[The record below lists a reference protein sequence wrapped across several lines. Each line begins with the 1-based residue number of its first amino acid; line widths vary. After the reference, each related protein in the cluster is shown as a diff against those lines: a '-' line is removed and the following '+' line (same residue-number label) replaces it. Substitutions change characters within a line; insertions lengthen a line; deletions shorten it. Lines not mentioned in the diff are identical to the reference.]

1 MAVVDFASPRV
12 SWALMT
18 FSALISVAAFAVALT
33 HGFDSQM
40 TMAARSAG
48 AAPAAALAGT
58 AIYFPAKAKTLRK
71 RTAFRIFGLVTFLAA
86 AWLFAATL
94 SR

>member
-1 MAVVDFASPRV
+1 
-12 SWALMT
+12 MT
-18 FSALISVAAFAVALT
+18 FSALISIAAFAVGLT
-33 HGFDSQM
+33 HGFASHI

-48 AAPAAALAGT
+48 AAPAVALAGT
-58 AIYFPAKAKTLRK
+58 AIYFPAKAKTLANRY
-71 RTAFRIFGLVTFLAA
+71 TFRSFGLLTLLGS